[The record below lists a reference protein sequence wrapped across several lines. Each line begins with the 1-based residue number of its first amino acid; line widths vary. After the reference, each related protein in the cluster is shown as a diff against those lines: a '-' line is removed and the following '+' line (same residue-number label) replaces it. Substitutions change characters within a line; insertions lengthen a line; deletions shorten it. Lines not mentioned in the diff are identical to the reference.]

1 MPASPRSFA
10 FALFALFLILTRPTP
25 ACAGEDWLP
34 ITPDELKMTS
44 EPKAPGAMAIYLYRQ
59 VDRNDVENREYNYAR
74 IKIFTEEGRKYADI
88 EIPFVKGFGD
98 IKNIQAR
105 TIHPDGRIIDFSGKA
120 YEKMVIKAKGVKFLA
135 KTFTMPDVQP
145 GSIIEYRYTRIN
157 PEDWILNASWLLS
170 EELFTKRAKFSL
182 HQSLNSGLQ
191 WSWPRGL
198 PPGTNPPV
206 MDHRTVRLET
216 QDVPAFQIED
226 YMPPPDEMKY
236 RVEFRY
242 TDNMEKDSDKFW
254 KEEDKRLYRNVED
267 FTDKRKSMEQAVAQ
281 IVSPSDTPEQKLQKI
296 YARCQKVRN
305 TTFEREKT
313 QQEIDRQKLK
323 EILNVEDIWK
333 RGYGSGDGITWLFLA
348 LTRAAGFDASPVLV
362 STRDSH
368 FFNPKLMNPSD
379 LNTNVVLV
387 KLDGKDF
394 YFDPGVAFAPFGMLP
409 WSETNTSGMR
419 LGKDGGTWVITPGAD
434 PASSGINRQAT
445 LQLDDAGS
453 LDGAV
458 IITLK
463 GLTALGRR
471 IDEHDEDDV
480 DRKKFLEDEIK
491 SYVPVTME
499 AELTNKPDWSSSATT
514 LVAEFHV
521 KVPGWASAAGRRT
534 LVPAELFGGGEK
546 HVFEGSNRV
555 HPIYFNYPYSDT
567 DDVTITPPL
576 GWELSA
582 LPQPQNGDIKAFAYS
597 ISAEKKDGALH
608 VRRRLMINAE
618 MVGVKDYATVR
629 GFFANVRSAD
639 DLQVVLSAPVSSN

>member
-1 MPASPRSFA
+1 MSASLRSLA
-10 FALFALFLILTRPTP
+10 FALFVLFLVLTLPTP
-25 ACAGEDWLP
+25 ARAGDDWLP
-34 ITPDELKMTS
+34 ITPEELRMTS

-105 TIHPDGRIIDFSGKA
+105 TIHPDGRIIDFNGKP
-120 YEKMVIKAKGVKFLA
+120 YEKMVIKAKGIKFLA

-157 PEDWILNASWLLS
+157 PEDWILNARWLLS

-182 HQSLNSGLQ
+182 HQSLSNGLQ

-226 YMPPPDEMKY
+226 YMPPPDQMKY
-236 RVEFRY
+236 RVEFMY
-242 TDNMEKDSDKFW
+242 TNNMEKDPDKFW
-254 KEEDKRLYRNVED
+254 KEEAKRLYRSVEA

-281 IVSPSDTPEQKLQKI
+281 IVSPSDTPEQKLQKT
-296 YARCQKVRN
+296 YARCQKIRN
-305 TTFEREKT
+305 TTFEREKS
-313 QQEIDRQKLK
+313 QQETDREKLK
-323 EILNVEDIWK
+323 EIQNVEDIWK
-333 RGYGSGDGITWLFLA
+333 HGYGSGYGITWLFLA
-348 LTRAAGFDASPVLV
+348 LTRAAGFDASPVFV
-362 STRDSH
+362 STRDTH
-368 FFNPKLMNPSD
+368 FFNPKVMNTND

-387 KLDGKDF
+387 KMDGKDF

-409 WSETNTSGMR
+409 WSETDASGMR
-419 LGKDGGTWVITPGAD
+419 VDKDGGTWIITPVPD
-434 PASSGINRQAT
+434 PASSGINRQAS
-445 LQLDDAGS
+445 LQLDDSGS
-453 LDGAV
+453 LDGTA
-458 IITLK
+458 ILTFN
-463 GLTALGRR
+463 GLSALGRR
-471 IDEHDEDDV
+471 IDEHDADDV
-480 DRKKFLEDEIK
+480 DRTKFLEDEIK
-491 SYVPVTME
+491 AYVPVSME

-555 HPIYFNYPYSDT
+555 HPIYFNYPFSDT

-576 GWELSA
+576 GWQLSE
-582 LPQPQNGDIKAFAYS
+582 LPQPQNGDLKVLAYS
-597 ISAEKKDGALH
+597 ISMEKKEGALH
-608 VRRRLMINAE
+608 VSRRLMVKAE
-618 MVGVKDYATVR
+618 MLAVKDYATVR
-629 GFFANVRSAD
+629 RFFGNVRSAD
-639 DLQVVLSAPVSSN
+639 DQQVVLSASVSSN